1 MADEKTASEPKR
13 GCGFRQVGKLY
24 LIGEGYA
31 HLCPSLP
38 LTLEPCE
45 ICGYV
50 PAQYRDFTWVPKAY
64 FKALKLKN
72 PTGKPCVTNCPV
84 CYPESSNTQ
93 EKYGLMWVGQ
103 KHYTPE
109 EFIAE
114 DKKMGVCKAIKQKP
128 KGLVLGE
135 SWVLLAHPQ
144 AGAWDYEDP
153 GYLEARARWHERGE
167 TGLEPNKPP
176 RTPGIFYAFIP
187 TRIEVLVYR
196 HLARPVR
203 LADLKAK
210 GITPVIIDDKH
221 KAHARKTRKV
231 TGRANIA

>member
-1 MADEKTASEPKR
+1 MSSEKTASEPKR

-38 LTLEPCE
+38 MILEPCE

-50 PAQYRDFTWVPKAY
+50 PAQYRDFTWVPKNY
-64 FKALKLKN
+64 FKALKLKH
-72 PTGKPCVTNCPV
+72 PTGKPCLTHCPV
-84 CYPESSNTQ
+84 CYPESANNQ

-109 EFIAE
+109 EFIEE

-144 AGAWDYEDP
+144 AMVDYEDP
-153 GYLEARARWHERGE
+153 KFQEKFGLWM
-167 TGLEPNKPP
+167 TGDQKEKEPRPP
-176 RTPGIFYAFIP
+176 TAPGIFYAFIP
-187 TRIEVLVYR
+187 TRIEVLVYKSEASPEMIGE
-196 HLARPVR
+196 LE
-203 LADLKAK
+203 AK
-210 GITPVIIDDKH
+210 GITPVVVGDQH
-221 KAHARKTRKV
+221 KAHARRTRTVK
-231 TGRANIA
+231 GRLNIA

>member
-1 MADEKTASEPKR
+1 MTKKKTASEPKR

-38 LTLEPCE
+38 MTLEPCE

-64 FKALKLKN
+64 FKALKLKH
-72 PTGKPCVTNCPV
+72 PTGKPCHPKCPI

-109 EFIAE
+109 EFIEE

-144 AGAWDYEDP
+144 AITFDDMA
-153 GYLEARARWHERGE
+153 
-167 TGLEPNKPP
+167 EPDEISS
-176 RTPGIFYAFIP
+176 RPGIFYAFIP
-187 TRIEVLVYR
+187 TRIEVLVYKSQASPKM
-196 HLARPVR
+196 LGE
-203 LADLKAK
+203 LEAK
-210 GITPVIIDDKH
+210 GITPVVVGDQH
-221 KAHARKTRKV
+221 KAHARRTRTVK
-231 TGRANIA
+231 GRVNIA